1 MAISSRAVRKKKRI
15 RTLYEVLTDAVNYY
29 VNHGW
34 DSEKSLLEWCRK
46 LRVAAQRE
54 TPDDT
59 VARKHLTAIYSRLVI
74 DGGALRDQPPD
85 GPKKI
90 TVEKLKP
97 EFRKELDRRIFASAN
112 LIKLNREQAIEK
124 TIQRFQGWVTS
135 IPPDGVS
142 EIDRREVKSGFQKS
156 VKDMDFISRRVA
168 IDQGHKLASNV
179 KYLLAV
185 QSGAIAL
192 RWHSNWRRPGYK
204 YRQDHKER
212 DEKIYLLRDSW
223 ALEQGLI
230 KPVYGF
236 YDEITAAGEEVYT
249 RCLMRSFI
257 DTSGFSEQNKQVQH
271 TWQIEFE
278 QPLSSVEQTVK
289 TLASVLDKFDK
300 GMPSDGALSWS
311 GIKNQVV
318 QEFGFGL

>member
-74 DGGALRDQPPD
+74 DGGALRDQPPE

-212 DEKIYLLRDSW
+212 DEKIYLLRNSW

-236 YDEITAAGEEVYT
+236 YDEIAAAGEEVY
-249 RCLMRSFI
+249 CSCDALPI
-257 DTSGFSEQNKQVQH
+257 YAPQKLPD
-271 TWQIEFE
+271 EFLTE
-278 QPLSSVEQTVK
+278 
-289 TLASVLDKFDK
+289 K
-300 GMPSDGALSWS
+300 G
-311 GIKNQVV
+311 KR
-318 QEFGFGL
+318 EFNRA

>member
-1 MAISSRAVRKKKRI
+1 M
-15 RTLYEVLTDAVNYY
+15 
-29 VNHGW
+29 
-34 DSEKSLLEWCRK
+34 LEWCRK

-74 DGGALRDQPPD
+74 DGGALRISLLTAL
-85 GPKKI
+85 KI

-168 IDQGHKLASNV
+168 IDP
-179 KYLLAV
+179 
-185 QSGAIAL
+185 GA
-192 RWHSNWRRPGYK
+192 
-204 YRQDHKER
+204 
-212 DEKIYLLRDSW
+212 
-223 ALEQGLI
+223 
-230 KPVYGF
+230 
-236 YDEITAAGEEVYT
+236 
-249 RCLMRSFI
+249 
-257 DTSGFSEQNKQVQH
+257 
-271 TWQIEFE
+271 
-278 QPLSSVEQTVK
+278 
-289 TLASVLDKFDK
+289 
-300 GMPSDGALSWS
+300 
-311 GIKNQVV
+311 
-318 QEFGFGL
+318 

>member
-185 QSGAIAL
+185 
-192 RWHSNWRRPGYK
+192 
-204 YRQDHKER
+204 
-212 DEKIYLLRDSW
+212 
-223 ALEQGLI
+223 
-230 KPVYGF
+230 
-236 YDEITAAGEEVYT
+236 
-249 RCLMRSFI
+249 
-257 DTSGFSEQNKQVQH
+257 
-271 TWQIEFE
+271 
-278 QPLSSVEQTVK
+278 
-289 TLASVLDKFDK
+289 
-300 GMPSDGALSWS
+300 
-311 GIKNQVV
+311 
-318 QEFGFGL
+318 

>member
-1 MAISSRAVRKKKRI
+1 MA
-15 RTLYEVLTDAVNYY
+15 L
-29 VNHGW
+29 
-34 DSEKSLLEWCRK
+34 
-46 LRVAAQRE
+46 
-54 TPDDT
+54 
-59 VARKHLTAIYSRLVI
+59 
-74 DGGALRDQPPD
+74 
-85 GPKKI
+85 KI

-192 RWHSNWRRPGYK
+192 RWHSNWRRLGYK

-212 DEKIYLLRDSW
+212 DEKIYLLRNSW

-236 YDEITAAGEEVYT
+236 MTKSLLPGRRFIAVAMHCRSTPSETTRRIFNGE
-249 RCLMRSFI
+249 
-257 DTSGFSEQNKQVQH
+257 G
-271 TWQIEFE
+271 
-278 QPLSSVEQTVK
+278 QT
-289 TLASVLDKFDK
+289 
-300 GMPSDGALSWS
+300 
-311 GIKNQVV
+311 
-318 QEFGFGL
+318 